1 MHGSALMSGFPM
13 NRSVLKGNR
22 ESYAQRTINYSAASC
37 PLGKSMSE
45 KWKDIR
51 YRSAAV
57 GK

>member
-1 MHGSALMSGFPM
+1 MSGFPM

-22 ESYAQRTINYSAASC
+22 ESYAQRTMNYSAASC